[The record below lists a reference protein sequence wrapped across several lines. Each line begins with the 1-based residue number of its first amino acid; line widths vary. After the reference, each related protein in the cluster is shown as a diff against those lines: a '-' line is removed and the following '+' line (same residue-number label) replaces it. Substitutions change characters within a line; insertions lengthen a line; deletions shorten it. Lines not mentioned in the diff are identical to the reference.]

1 MDLTARALRR
11 SLYRWRIAFGFC
23 AIATFTV
30 IVGFHLPLRRE
41 AVQLRLEQQRTLA
54 ERMSTEQVNALAA
67 GKHSV
72 DEAALAA
79 VRAENQ
85 RLTQEHTLRASAE
98 AGIQKR
104 IEKLKDVVSE
114 RFAPLVQAKQI
125 ALSSAGDR
133 VSVAVAM
140 PVLFP
145 QGRSEVGKDGR
156 ALLCQLASSIMAH
169 YGGQIRVTGYYG
181 KTGIGESTLSR
192 GYATSWELSAARA
205 ASSTAVLEQGCG
217 ASQQR
222 FLAVAYG
229 PRAAGPLGPNVALE
243 FALSE
248 DT

>member
-1 MDLTARALRR
+1 MDLTARNLRG

-41 AVQLRLEQQRTLA
+41 AARLRVEQQRTAA
-54 ERMSTEQVNALAA
+54 ERASAQHVEALAA
-67 GKHSV
+67 SEHAANSS
-72 DEAALAA
+72 ALAA
-79 VRAENQ
+79 ARAENQ
-85 RLTQEHTLRASAE
+85 RLTQALSERASAE

-104 IEKLKDVVSE
+104 IEKLKDAVTE

-133 VSVAVAM
+133 VSVAVAL

-145 QGRSEVGKDGR
+145 EGRSEVGKDGR
-156 ALLCQLASSIMAH
+156 VLLCQLASSIMAH

-181 KTGIGESTLSR
+181 KGSVGAATPAR
-192 GYATSWELSAARA
+192 GYATTWELSAARA